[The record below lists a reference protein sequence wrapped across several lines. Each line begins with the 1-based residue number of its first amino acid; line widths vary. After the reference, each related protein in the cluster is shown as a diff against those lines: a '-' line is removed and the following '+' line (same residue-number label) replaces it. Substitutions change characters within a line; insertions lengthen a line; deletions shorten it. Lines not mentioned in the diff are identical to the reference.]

1 MPAIRETLRAVPSAA
16 SSDDDPRLRILDA
29 AGPTFAQRGFDS
41 ATVREICAAAGVNIA
56 SVAYYFGDKMG
67 LYLEVIR
74 RIRGQREQEFPMPA
88 QEGNAKQR
96 LYLQIHTL
104 LRRMLAGDDSGW
116 EAQLMMREMQR
127 PTEAF
132 REMAEEY
139 FRPLQ
144 DQLEATIQEILQAE
158 SPQRSVPPHQLQQLA
173 LSVVGQC
180 LYYRV
185 GGELLQQL
193 VSPASRKQHY
203 DTASL
208 ARHIT
213 AFTLAALTGGA
224 YFENLHRSIASPTH
238 E

>member
-1 MPAIRETLRAVPSAA
+1 MSPAVRP
-16 SSDDDPRLRILDA
+16 DDDPRLRILDA
-29 AGPTFAQRGFDS
+29 AGPTFAKRGFDN

-67 LYLEVIR
+67 LYLEVVR
-74 RIRGQREQEFPMPA
+74 RIRGRREQEFPMPA
-88 QEGNAKQR
+88 EEGSAEQR
-96 LYLQIHTL
+96 LYLQIQTL
-104 LRRMLAGDDSGW
+104 LQRMLAGDDSGW

-132 REMAEEY
+132 REMGEEY
-139 FRPLQ
+139 FRPIQ
-144 DQLEATIQEILQAE
+144 DQLESTIREILASEAPDQ
-158 SPQRSVPPHQLQQLA
+158 SVLPHQLAQLA

-185 GGELLQQL
+185 GGEVLQLL
-193 VSPASRKQHY
+193 VSPLDRQQHY
-203 DTASL
+203 DTPSL

-213 AFTLAALTGGA
+213 AFTLASLTGGV
-224 YFENLHRSIASPTH
+224 YFDYLHRSIASPTH

>member
-1 MPAIRETLRAVPSAA
+1 MSHAA
-16 SSDDDPRLRILDA
+16 SRADDPRLRILDA
-29 AGPTFAQRGFDS
+29 AGPTFAKHGFDN
-41 ATVREICAAAGVNIA
+41 ATVREICAAAGVNVA

-74 RIRGQREQEFPMPA
+74 LIRGRREQEFPMPA
-88 QEGNAKQR
+88 QEGSAEQR

-104 LRRMLAGDDSGW
+104 LQRMLAGDAQGW

-144 DQLEATIQEILQAE
+144 EQLETTIGEILQSEA
-158 SPQRSVPPHQLQQLA
+158 PAQLVPVHQLQQLA

-185 GGELLQQL
+185 GGDVVQQL
-193 VSPASRKQHY
+193 VSPRDREQHY
-203 DTASL
+203 TTPSL

-213 AFTLAALTGGA
+213 AVMLASLTGGT
-224 YFENLHRSIASPTH
+224 YFDCLHRSTASPTH